1 MQVGEMLTVLL
12 ERDDRSKNSIICEA
26 GIDRSSFYKI
36 LKGTRAATPAQL
48 TRILDVLDV
57 DEEERKQILDAYE
70 REQIGEERYRQ
81 REEVRR
87 FLNGLSTQSTQSTL
101 ETSAAETLRRFVER
115 EIHEGAGHV
124 LVFLP
129 VGSRCMTQ
137 LFTLIAQNQRGDDTY
152 EICALLANE
161 ESRDVRVLREL
172 SGWFPY
178 LSAQT
183 VQFHAYTMW
192 ETTRGLEALPFPY
205 YILGEHSV
213 LLIDGDETQ
222 LIEMQQSYIV
232 QAYREN
238 CMIQMMWAEEIA
250 STETGYEPILQ
261 FFMSLWQEAL
271 EHHDEVYLLTPRP
284 CLWLCSTDEMVRKY
298 MHDEEFVRYG
308 QVIRS
313 LNMREFT
320 THSGMQQFL
329 DESRLSEAGFD
340 IPIAPEDMKVV
351 QNRIQ
356 LNTNDRTF
364 FLNEERIHLPQ
375 DWQVVVVANKIAV
388 FVPYQTST
396 YMMCVRSSAVVAPLS
411 EWCETRVRERNND
424 IAE

>member
-36 LKGTRAATPAQL
+36 LKGARAATPAQL

-161 ESRDVRVLREL
+161 ESRDVRILREL

-232 QAYREN
+232 QAYLEN
-238 CMIQMMWAEEIA
+238 CMIQMTWAEEIA

-271 EHHDEVYLLTPRP
+271 EHQDEVYLLTPRP

-298 MHDEEFVRYG
+298 MHDEGFVRYG

-320 THSGMQQFL
+320 TRSGMQQFL

-356 LNTNDRTF
+356 QNTNDRTF

-388 FVPYQTST
+388 FVPYQTSA

-411 EWCETRVRERNND
+411 EWCESRARER
-424 IAE
+424 IMI